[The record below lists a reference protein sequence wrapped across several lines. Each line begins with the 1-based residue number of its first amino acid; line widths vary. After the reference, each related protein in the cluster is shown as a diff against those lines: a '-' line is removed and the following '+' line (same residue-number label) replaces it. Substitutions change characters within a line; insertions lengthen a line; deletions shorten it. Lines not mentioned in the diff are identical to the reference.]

1 VVSGCGRTI
10 SAHSLGKEIVC
21 AIVRGIT
28 HGLCRSSF
36 QGSTFSKIWAAKRLD
51 AWSCLSLGSCLEAR
65 SREPPIGILTGFH
78 SRQNRRYRLVH
89 GNWPSRFFRHKSQA
103 PWRPSKREREG
114 KGREKKADPL
124 IASVHFHLLKFPT
137 AAVTG
142 KDLFVL
148 TYTISLAPL

>member
-1 VVSGCGRTI
+1 MVSGCGRTI
-10 SAHSLGKEIVC
+10 FAHSLGKEIVC

-28 HGLCRSSF
+28 HGLRRSSF
-36 QGSTFSKIWAAKRLD
+36 QGLTFSKIWAAKRLD
-51 AWSCLSLGSCLEAR
+51 AWSYLSLASCLEAR

-103 PWRPSKREREG
+103 PWRPSKRERE
-114 KGREKKADPL
+114 EKKADPL
-124 IASVHFHLLKFPT
+124 IASVHSHLLKFPT
-137 AAVTG
+137 AAVKG

>member
-36 QGSTFSKIWAAKRLD
+36 QGLTFSKIWAAKRLD
-51 AWSCLSLGSCLEAR
+51 AWSCLSLGSCSEAR

-89 GNWPSRFFRHKSQA
+89 GNWPSQFFRHKSQA
-103 PWRPSKREREG
+103 PWRPSKRERE
-114 KGREKKADPL
+114 EKKSRSFDCKRSFSFAEISHGCRNRKGSLCTYVYNQPC
-124 IASVHFHLLKFPT
+124 
-137 AAVTG
+137 AAVSQ
-142 KDLFVL
+142 D
-148 TYTISLAPL
+148 